1 MLKRDYI
8 QRLIEEYAHTIA
20 KAMGLQAQERNQ
32 EALELVRRGYHDYLQ
47 LDADVI
53 DGLNATQ
60 IVEIMQQ
67 REVFTY
73 GQMEIVAS
81 ALKTE
86 GELLLEVDSVKSR
99 SKLQVAL
106 DLFLWIEQHDTANF
120 SFHRKALVS
129 SLQSALSA

>member
-20 KAMGLQAQERNQ
+20 KAMGLKAQERNQ
-32 EALELVRRGYHDYLQ
+32 EALELVRRGDHDYLR

-53 DGLNATQ
+53 DGLIATQ
-60 IVEIMQQ
+60 LIEIMQQ

-73 GQMEIVAS
+73 GQLEIIAS

-86 GELLLEVDSVKSR
+86 GELLLEVDQVKSR

>member
-20 KAMGLQAQERNQ
+20 KAMGLKSQERNS

-53 DGLNATQ
+53 DELDASQ
-60 IVEIMQQ
+60 LIEIMQQ

-73 GQMEIVAS
+73 GQLEIVAS

-86 GELLLEVDSVKSR
+86 GELLLETDSVTSR
-99 SKLQVAL
+99 NKLQTAL
-106 DLFLWIEQHDTANF
+106 DLLLWIEQHDTANF
-120 SFHRKALVS
+120 SFHRKSLVS

>member
-1 MLKRDYI
+1 
-8 QRLIEEYAHTIA
+8 
-20 KAMGLQAQERNQ
+20 MGLKSQERNI

-53 DGLNATQ
+53 DELDASQ
-60 IVEIMQQ
+60 LIEIMQQ

-73 GQMEIVAS
+73 GQLEIVAS

-86 GELLLEVDSVKSR
+86 GELLLETDSVTSR
-99 SKLQVAL
+99 NKLQTAL
-106 DLFLWIEQHDTANF
+106 DLLLWIEQHDTANF
-120 SFHRKALVS
+120 SFHRKSLVS

>member
-20 KAMGLQAQERNQ
+20 KAMGLKSQERNS

-53 DGLNATQ
+53 DELDASQ
-60 IVEIMQQ
+60 LIEIMQQ

-73 GQMEIVAS
+73 GQLEIVAS

-86 GELLLEVDSVKSR
+86 GELLLETDSVTSR
-99 SKLQVAL
+99 NKLQTAL
-106 DLFLWIEQHDTANF
+106 DLLLWIEQHDTANF
-120 SFHRKALVS
+120 SFHRKSLVS
-129 SLQSALSA
+129 SVQSALSA